1 LPADSSSSST
11 RADAKGAKPRPAARP
26 RERVTRFGL
35 DGELLAWSARGDGR
49 HLVLKVELGGRPAV
63 VKLYGRKR
71 DWLRDWLRDVGQRLL
86 VGKSGMTPAA
96 RCRTERE
103 TLALWRAHGF
113 DVPAALDLPLP
124 PEVPPLRLVSEWIEG
139 RLLQVPIRDPDVP
152 LAEKQR
158 LVARLAAEWGRRH
171 ELALRLREPR
181 LLQTHAMLGHV
192 LWVAAGATAAG
203 SAERLVTFDF
213 EVTWARR
220 AASPRRVA
228 QELMQ
233 LLESIAAFAPLQEI
247 GPLIA
252 AFAAAYP
259 EPGWL
264 PRCNAFARACLW
276 LRERGPRRK
285 QAVVRHLDE
294 VRARS
299 EAQRE
304 ERR

>member
-1 LPADSSSSST
+1 MTAH
-11 RADAKGAKPRPAARP
+11 
-26 RERVTRFGL
+26 GL
-35 DGELLAWSARGDGR
+35 AGELLARSARGDGK

-103 TLALWRAHGF
+103 TLALWRAHGC
-113 DVPAALDLPLP
+113 DVPAALELPLP
-124 PEVPPLRLVSEWIEG
+124 PEVPPLRLVSEWIDG
-139 RLLQVPIRDPDVP
+139 QLLFVPIRDPRVA

-158 LVARLAAEWGRRH
+158 LLARLAAEWGRRH

-181 LLQTHAMLGHV
+181 LIQAHAMLGHV
-192 LWVAAGATAAG
+192 LWVAAGASGPG

-228 QELMQ
+228 HELMQ
-233 LLESIAAFAPLQEI
+233 LLESIAAFAPLDQI

-252 AFAAAYP
+252 AFVAAYP
-259 EPGWL
+259 ERGWL

-285 QAVVRHLDE
+285 QAVFRHLE
-294 VRARS
+294 GALARS
-299 EAQRE
+299 
-304 ERR
+304 

>member
-1 LPADSSSSST
+1 MT
-11 RADAKGAKPRPAARP
+11 QH
-26 RERVTRFGL
+26 GL
-35 DGELLAWSARGDGR
+35 DGELLARSARGDGR
-49 HLVLKVELGGRPAV
+49 HLVVKIELGGKPAV

-71 DWLRDWLRDVGQRLL
+71 DWLRDFLRDIGQRFL

-96 RCRTERE
+96 RCQTERD

-113 DVPAALDLPLP
+113 DVPAALALPLP
-124 PEVPPLRLVSEWIEG
+124 PEVPPLHLVSEWIEG
-139 RLLQVPIRDPDVP
+139 QLLFVPIRDPRVA
-152 LAEKQR
+152 LSEKQR
-158 LVARLAAEWGRRH
+158 LLARLAAEWGRRH
-171 ELALRLREPR
+171 ALALRLREPR

-192 LWVAAGATAAG
+192 LWVAAGASGPG

-220 AASPRRVA
+220 AATPRRVA

-233 LLESIAAFAPLQEI
+233 LLESIAAFAPQEQI

-252 AFAAAYP
+252 AFADGYP
-259 EPGWL
+259 ERGWL
-264 PRCNAFARACLW
+264 PRCNGFARACLW

-294 VRARS
+294 ARARWG
-299 EAQRE
+299 AKE